1 MTPLMIYTYA
11 DLLRMGL
18 ANDRSTIWR
27 WVKAGQFPEPIKLSP
42 NRTVFRR
49 SEVDAWLAAR
59 GL

>member
-1 MTPLMIYTYA
+1 MKVLFYTYA

-18 ANDRSTIWR
+18 ASDRSTIWR
-27 WVKAGQFPEPIKLSP
+27 WVKAGTFPEPFRLSA
-42 NRTVFRR
+42 NRTVFRK